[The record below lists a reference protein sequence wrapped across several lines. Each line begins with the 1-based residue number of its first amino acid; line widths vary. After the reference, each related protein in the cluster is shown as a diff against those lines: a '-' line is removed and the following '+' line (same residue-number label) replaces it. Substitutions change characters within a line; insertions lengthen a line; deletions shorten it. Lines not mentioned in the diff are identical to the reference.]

1 MFGYVI
7 TNKPEL
13 KIREFARYKGIY
25 CGLCQS
31 LKEKYGRTG
40 QMTLTYDMTFLVLLL
55 SSLYEPSEET
65 KQKRCLVHPAKKQ
78 WMIRNEITE
87 YAADMN
93 ILLSYY
99 HFLDDWEDEK
109 SVSGLAG
116 KTAFHRRAEKIRK
129 KYPEKAEVIQT
140 QLEELANLEKQQ
152 VTEPDAVSRP
162 FGTLLAELFCYKKDP
177 FENTL
182 RRFGFFLGKYIYFLD
197 AFMDLEKDR
206 KKGSFNPFFEQE
218 ERTDFPKNVLDILEG
233 TMRAAIVEFEKLP
246 LEQDVTIL
254 RNILYEGVKIELQ
267 KKQIQLEE
275 EKMEDKKDE

>member
-162 FGTLLAELFCYKKDP
+162 FGTLMAELFCYKKDP

-197 AFMDLEKDR
+197 AFMDL
-206 KKGSFNPFFEQE
+206 
-218 ERTDFPKNVLDILEG
+218 VLDILEG

-275 EKMEDKKDE
+275 EKMEDKKNE

>member
-152 VTEPDAVSRP
+152 VTEPDAISRP
-162 FGTLLAELFCYKKDP
+162 FGTLMAELFCYKKIP
-177 FENTL
+177 LRIRSAGLAFSWENTYIFWMRL
-182 RRFGFFLGKYIYFLD
+182 WILKKIGKREVLILFLN
-197 AFMDLEKDR
+197 R
-206 KKGSFNPFFEQE
+206 KKG
-218 ERTDFPKNVLDILEG
+218 RIFPKMYWIYWKE
-233 TMRAAIVEFEKLP
+233 RCA
-246 LEQDVTIL
+246 
-254 RNILYEGVKIELQ
+254 
-267 KKQIQLEE
+267 QLSWNL
-275 EKMEDKKDE
+275 KNYHWNRM

>member
-1 MFGYVI
+1 
-7 TNKPEL
+7 
-13 KIREFARYKGIY
+13 
-25 CGLCQS
+25 
-31 LKEKYGRTG
+31 
-40 QMTLTYDMTFLVLLL
+40 
-55 SSLYEPSEET
+55 
-65 KQKRCLVHPAKKQ
+65 
-78 WMIRNEITE
+78 MIRNEITE

-162 FGTLLAELFCYKKDP
+162 FGTLMAELFCYKKDP

>member
-13 KIREFARYKGIY
+13 KIREFVRYKGIY

-31 LKEKYGRTG
+31 LKEQYGWTG

-55 SSLYEPSEET
+55 SSLYEPAET
-65 KQKRCLVHPAKKQ
+65 QRKKRCLIHPAKKQ
-78 WMIRNEITE
+78 WMFTSEITK

-109 SVSGLAG
+109 NIFGLAG
-116 KTAFHRRAEKIRK
+116 KAAFCRRAQKICE
-129 KYPEKAEVIQT
+129 KYPEKAQIIQK
-140 QLEELANLEKQQ
+140 QLMELARLEKEQ
-152 VTEPDAVSRP
+152 VTDPDVIGRP
-162 FGTLLAELFCYKKDP
+162 FGELMAELFCYKQDP
-177 FENTL
+177 FEDIL

-197 AFMDLEKDR
+197 AYMDLEKDH
-206 KKGSFNPFFEQE
+206 KKDTFNPFFEFE
-218 ERTDFPKNVLDILEG
+218 KMPDFPARILAILEG

-246 LEQDVTIL
+246 LEQDVAIL
-254 RNILYEGVKIELQ
+254 RNILYEGVKVELQ
-267 KKQIQLEE
+267 KKQKKLE
-275 EKMEDKKDE
+275 KKKDGGQKG